1 MGKLNDK
8 IALVTGTSKGLGAG
22 IAERFGADG
31 AKVVVNYASSAEQAD
46 QVVAR
51 IEAAGGSAFAI
62 QADVSK
68 PENITRLFSEAKERF
83 GRLDI
88 LVNNAGLA
96 RPALLQDVTPESID
110 EHYALNV
117 GATILA
123 TQAAVRLR
131 PRCS

>member
-8 IALVTGTSKGLGAG
+8 IALVTGASKGLGAG

-51 IEAAGGSAFAI
+51 IEAAGGSAVAI

-96 RPALLQDVTPESID
+96 RPALLQDVTPEFID
-110 EHYALNV
+110 EHYALNIR
-117 GATILA
+117 ATILA